1 MKRRAFTLMEI
12 LMGMALLAMV
22 LVVALG
28 VLQLALVGSARQQS
42 QTRAAFLAQQQME
55 VLCAA
60 DEPKS
65 GQGTFDKGYHWR
77 ADIKPVEDFLQIGVQ
92 VKGPAGAVF
101 ALASER
107 RKDLHQLV
115 FRSQEKVLQTAED
128 VPEPEVLSESI
139 GSDFC
144 ISPDGQQVA
153 YVAPFEGRPQIF
165 LRRLHSS
172 EGPQLLVNHPEGAGE
187 PRFSPDG
194 AQLAF
199 TSQANSVS
207 QVFVYTL
214 ARRSFRN
221 VSNNNHQESSPG
233 WFPDSQ
239 SLLVCRDGSSIV
251 QRMMNGSE
259 KVLVAESEGWNAAPC
274 TDGKTVV
281 FMSSRDGNPE
291 IYSLK
296 LASSKLTRL
305 TDDPGYDT
313 APQLKGQR
321 IVFQSNRD
329 GAQRLY
335 SMNLD
340 GSELTPVTPDQVAED
355 PQWTR

>member
-1 MKRRAFTLMEI
+1 MRRGFTLMEI
-12 LMGMALLAMV
+12 LMGMALLALI
-22 LVVALG
+22 LVTALG
-28 VLQLALVGSARQQS
+28 VLQWALVGSARQQS

-65 GQGTFDKGYHWR
+65 GQGTFENGYTWK
-77 ADIKPVEDFLQIGVQ
+77 ADVKPVEDFLQIVVQ

-101 ALASER
+101 RLASER
-107 RKDLHQLV
+107 RKELHQLV
-115 FRSQEKVLQTAED
+115 FRSQDKVLQTAED
-128 VPEPEVLSESI
+128 VPEPVALSE
-139 GSDFC
+139 GVESDFC

-153 YVAPFEGRPQIF
+153 YVASYEGRPQIF

-172 EGPQLLVNHPEGAGE
+172 EAPQLLVNHPEGAGE

-199 TSQANSVS
+199 TSQANGVS
-207 QVFVYTL
+207 QVFVYGL
-214 ARRSFRN
+214 ARRGFRN
-221 VSNNNHQESSPG
+221 VSNNSHQENSPG

-251 QRMMNGSE
+251 QRLVNGSE
-259 KVLVAESEGWNAAPC
+259 KVLVAESEGWNAAPS
-274 TDGKTVV
+274 TDGNTLV

-291 IYSLK
+291 IYSLN

-305 TDDPGYDT
+305 TDHPAYDT
-313 APQLKGQR
+313 APQIKGQR

-329 GAQRLY
+329 GVQRLY

-340 GSELTPVTPDQVAED
+340 GSELTPVTPDQMAED
-355 PQWTR
+355 PQWTP

>member
-1 MKRRAFTLMEI
+1 LMAI
-12 LMGMALLAMV
+12 LMGMALLALI
-22 LVVALG
+22 LVTALC
-28 VLQLALVGSARQQS
+28 VLQWALVGSARQQS

-60 DEPKS
+60 DEPKP
-65 GQGTFDKGYHWR
+65 GQGIFASGYAWK
-77 ADIKPVEDFLQIGVQ
+77 ADVKPLGDFLQLEVK
-92 VKGPAGAVF
+92 VKGPAGASF
-101 ALASER
+101 TLASER
-107 RKDLHQLV
+107 RKELHRLV
-115 FRSQEKVLQTAED
+115 FRSDEKVFQTAED
-128 VPEPEVLSESI
+128 LPEPVAVTEGV

-144 ISPDGQQVA
+144 ISPDSQQVA
-153 YVAPFEGRPQIF
+153 YVAPYEGRPQIW
-165 LRRLHSS
+165 LRRLHSA
-172 EGPQLLVNHPEGAGE
+172 EIPQLLVDCPEGAGE

-199 TSQANSVS
+199 TSQANGVS
-207 QVFVYTL
+207 QVFVYSL

-221 VSNNNHQESSPG
+221 VSNNSHQENSPA

-239 SLLVCRDGSSIV
+239 SILVCRDGSAIV
-251 QRMMNGSE
+251 KRLANGSAQ
-259 KVLVAESEGWNAAPC
+259 VLVAESEGWNAAPS
-274 TDGKTVV
+274 TDGKTLV

-291 IYSLK
+291 IYSLNLVSQK
-296 LASSKLTRL
+296 LRRL
-305 TDDPGYDT
+305 TEDPGYDT

-329 GAQRLY
+329 GVQRLY

-355 PQWTR
+355 PQWTH

>member
-1 MKRRAFTLMEI
+1 MRRGFTLMEI
-12 LMGMALLAMV
+12 LMGMALLALI
-22 LVVALG
+22 LVVALC
-28 VLQLALVGSARQQS
+28 VLQWALVGSARQQS

-65 GQGTFDKGYHWR
+65 GQGTFENGYAWK
-77 ADIKPVEDFLQIGVQ
+77 ADVKPLDDFVQLGVR
-92 VKGPAGAVF
+92 VNGPA
-101 ALASER
+101 ASSFTLTTER
-107 RKDLHQLV
+107 RKEMHQLV
-115 FRSQEKVLQTAED
+115 FRSQENVFQTSED
-128 VPEPEVLSESI
+128 VPEPVALSDGI

-153 YVAPFEGRPQIF
+153 YVAPDQGKPQIF

-172 EGPQLLVNHPEGAGE
+172 EAPLLLVEHPEGAGE

-194 AQLAF
+194 SQLAF
-199 TSQANSVS
+199 TSQANGVS
-207 QVFVYTL
+207 QVFVYTM

-221 VSNNNHQESSPG
+221 VSNNNHQENSPT

-239 SLLVCRDGSSIV
+239 SLLVCRDSSSIV
-251 QRMMNGSE
+251 KRLINGSE
-259 KVLVAESEGWNAAPC
+259 QVLVAESEGWNAAPS
-274 TDGKTVV
+274 TDGKTLV

-291 IYSLK
+291 IYSLN
-296 LASSKLTRL
+296 LASQKLRRL
-305 TDDPGYDT
+305 TDNPAYDT

-321 IVFQSNRD
+321 VLFQSNRD
-329 GAQRLY
+329 GVQRLY

-340 GSELTPVTPDQVAED
+340 GSELTPVTPDQLAQD

>member
-1 MKRRAFTLMEI
+1 
-12 LMGMALLAMV
+12 MGMALLALI
-22 LVVALG
+22 LVAALC
-28 VLQLALVGSARQQS
+28 VLQWALLGSTRQQA

-65 GQGTFDKGYHWR
+65 GQGVLENGYSWK
-77 ADIKPVEDFLQIGVQ
+77 ADVKPLGDFVQ
-92 VKGPAGAVF
+92 LEVRVRGAVGSTYT
-101 ALASER
+101 LVTER

-115 FRSQEKVLQTAED
+115 YRSQDKVFETAED
-128 VPEPEVLSESI
+128 VQEPVAVSEGI
-139 GSDFC
+139 GSDYC
-144 ISPDGQQVA
+144 ISPDGQQMA
-153 YVAPFEGRPQIF
+153 YVVSREGKPQIW

-172 EGPQLLVNHPEGAGE
+172 EAPQLLVNHPEGAGE

-199 TSQANSVS
+199 VSQANGVS
-207 QVFVYTL
+207 QVFVYSM

-221 VSNNNHQESSPG
+221 ASNNSHQENSPS

-251 QRMMNGSE
+251 KRLANGGE
-259 KVLVAESEGWNAAPC
+259 QVLVAESEGWNAAPS
-274 TDGKTVV
+274 TDGKTLV

-291 IYSLK
+291 IYSLN
-296 LASSKLTRL
+296 LASQKLSRL
-305 TDDPGYDT
+305 TDDPAYDT
-313 APQLKGQR
+313 APQLRGQR
-321 IVFQSNRD
+321 ILFQSNRD
-329 GAQRLY
+329 GVQRLY

-340 GSELTPVTPDQVAED
+340 GSELTPVTPDQEAED